1 MSTHV
6 AQLPRGYVCTRRET
20 FSRTTAA
27 LDGYFLVD
35 HIIMDYFNMRCAEG
49 AAAIAFEMPGVMQDS
64 EARWTAVTQGGS
76 SCVAA
81 ARATKATCDDV

>member
-1 MSTHV
+1 MV
-6 AQLPRGYVCTRRET
+6 VP
-20 FSRTTAA
+20 
-27 LDGYFLVD
+27 DMYFLVAD
-35 HIIMDYFNMRCAEG
+35 VMMDGLNMRRADG
-49 AAAIAFEMPGVMQDS
+49 SAAIAFEMPGVMQDL

>member
-1 MSTHV
+1 MAVPDSHFLAADIKMDGFNV
-6 AQLPRGYVCTRRET
+6 RRAH
-20 FSRTTAA
+20 R
-27 LDGYFLVD
+27 
-35 HIIMDYFNMRCAEG
+35 